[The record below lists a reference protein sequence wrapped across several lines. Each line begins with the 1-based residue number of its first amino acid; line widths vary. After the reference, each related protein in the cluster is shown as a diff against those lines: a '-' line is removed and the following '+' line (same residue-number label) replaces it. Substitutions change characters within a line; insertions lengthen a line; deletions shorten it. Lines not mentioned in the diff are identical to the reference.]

1 MKQRLNEHIAYL
13 QAEIRKRDEF
23 METSDFDDDSDIS
36 NNSEDE
42 ANQTTNQDLL
52 DDNEHDIDDE
62 FIQKF
67 QKHLDRSQ
75 SLKSHDTNKAQ
86 TPRVKQNDESPSDA
100 NVRKIDDQIRQQLQ
114 KADQRRQK
122 KKTMQQ
128 LLKEQI
134 EDSRSQLKK
143 EIEERMLVERENRQ
157 KEESVHKLKE
167 GLGDVMRVIKD
178 IVSVNIE
185 CQ

>member
-1 MKQRLNEHIAYL
+1 
-13 QAEIRKRDEF
+13 
-23 METSDFDDDSDIS
+23 
-36 NNSEDE
+36 
-42 ANQTTNQDLL
+42 
-52 DDNEHDIDDE
+52 
-62 FIQKF
+62 
-67 QKHLDRSQ
+67 
-75 SLKSHDTNKAQ
+75 
-86 TPRVKQNDESPSDA
+86 
-100 NVRKIDDQIRQQLQ
+100 
-114 KADQRRQK
+114 
-122 KKTMQQ
+122 MQQ

>member
-52 DDNEHDIDDE
+52 DDNEHDVDDE

-67 QKHLDRSQ
+67 
-75 SLKSHDTNKAQ
+75 
-86 TPRVKQNDESPSDA
+86 
-100 NVRKIDDQIRQQLQ
+100 
-114 KADQRRQK
+114 
-122 KKTMQQ
+122 
-128 LLKEQI
+128 
-134 EDSRSQLKK
+134 
-143 EIEERMLVERENRQ
+143 
-157 KEESVHKLKE
+157 
-167 GLGDVMRVIKD
+167 
-178 IVSVNIE
+178 
-185 CQ
+185 

>member
-1 MKQRLNEHIAYL
+1 
-13 QAEIRKRDEF
+13 

-52 DDNEHDIDDE
+52 DDNEHDADDE

-86 TPRVKQNDESPSDA
+86 TPRVKQNEESPSDA

-114 KADQRRQK
+114 KADQRR
-122 KKTMQQ
+122 
-128 LLKEQI
+128 
-134 EDSRSQLKK
+134 
-143 EIEERMLVERENRQ
+143 
-157 KEESVHKLKE
+157 
-167 GLGDVMRVIKD
+167 
-178 IVSVNIE
+178 
-185 CQ
+185 